1 MYKRQLEDGPVG
13 GTRIH
18 FGDDVV
24 GQVLDAPLPSSGGWN
39 LSRIADLSLA
49 QAAYQMANEGR
60 IWLPTMNRSDAIDI
74 PMTTIAAIGEIGPYH
89 ADINGTTS
97 IGGIRGPFTIAAL
110 SPNTAPTYPVL
121 WAHDAE
127 TERTMTFGADCE
139 GIPRAAAT
147 MADQAAVERKVAE
160 IWSSASNC
168 HFNRDFQ
175 FNSQSTAMQCTAKK
189 TIGGRAWLSIKLP
202 TIQQEKALVLWAN
215 TSLGLLLHW
224 WHANKQQIGRGNVS
238 KLALR
243 LLPVLDVTALGQGQ
257 LDQAEQ
263 LFDAL
268 ATQELRPINEIEQDA
283 VRHDLDRRFTSTVL
297 GATGPGVDDALETLR
312 MKLSREPSVRG
323 RKEIGVA
330 VTD

>member
-1 MYKRQLEDGPVG
+1 M
-13 GTRIH
+13 
-18 FGDDVV
+18 
-24 GQVLDAPLPSSGGWN
+24 
-39 LSRIADLSLA
+39 
-49 QAAYQMANEGR
+49 
-60 IWLPTMNRSDAIDI
+60 
-74 PMTTIAAIGEIGPYH
+74 
-89 ADINGTTS
+89 
-97 IGGIRGPFTIAAL
+97 
-110 SPNTAPTYPVL
+110 
-121 WAHDAE
+121 
-127 TERTMTFGADCE
+127 
-139 GIPRAAAT
+139 
-147 MADQAAVERKVAE
+147 AE

-168 HFNRDFQ
+168 HLNRDFQ

-268 ATQELRPINEIEQDA
+268 ATQELRPVNEIEQDA